1 MALPSRIAQLR
12 EIRPNT
18 PIMYHPCHNFYPRA
32 PRNHIICYNC
42 GGEGHIA
49 KECSA
54 LQLTNYAEGDYF
66 VGSVDHN
73 AYSNYYDTNWYM
85 DSGASSHVTR
95 DSSNVEFLDQNTPTQ
110 HVITTNGKIH
120 RINAVGSRFVT
131 LAQGEINL
139 NKVLYV
145 PAFKRNL
152 MSVGTLADEGR
163 IIVFSGSWFFILNN
177 AIKKCV
183 LLTGYRNR
191 SNGLYTFTN
200 KGAEQIV
207 NHIISNFQLGNYSH
221 CNIVIN
227 QNTWHARFGHLHYG
241 GLQHLSIGNRV
252 IGLPNI
258 FFKHTLCESCL
269 VGKQHQEPLTHTS
282 ENRASQILDLIHSN
296 LIGPIRTTSLG
307 GSRYFLVLT
316 DDFK

>member
-1 MALPSRIAQLR
+1 MDKILTKSHWLAMREHKLGPEEALSVQNQRPLNPQLHTIFHIVYRGGGLHGRGYFSRGTFPYAPPHIRPFYRPPSAHIFRGPAPMALPSRIAQLR

-163 IIVFSGSWFFILNN
+163 IIVFSGS
-177 AIKKCV
+177 
-183 LLTGYRNR
+183 
-191 SNGLYTFTN
+191 
-200 KGAEQIV
+200 
-207 NHIISNFQLGNYSH
+207 
-221 CNIVIN
+221 
-227 QNTWHARFGHLHYG
+227 
-241 GLQHLSIGNRV
+241 
-252 IGLPNI
+252 
-258 FFKHTLCESCL
+258 
-269 VGKQHQEPLTHTS
+269 
-282 ENRASQILDLIHSN
+282 
-296 LIGPIRTTSLG
+296 
-307 GSRYFLVLT
+307 
-316 DDFK
+316 